1 MYANVV
7 VEYPVKTLDKEFTYY
22 VPEELKSQVKVG
34 MKVAV
39 EFGKKDIQGF
49 ILGITD
55 IYDGEYELK
64 PIKSILEPDLVLS
77 NELIELGK
85 YIRNETL
92 CTLISAYQSMLPS
105 ALKINKNNRNY
116 NFYKTYIELD
126 KTEKEIKE
134 YVSKCR
140 YPRQVEILNL
150 LLQNKRMEKRVLSCS
165 GLDTLIKKE
174 LVKEIKEQEYRIN
187 VIDKNINKVKLT
199 EEQDNAYKTI
209 KTSFNKNETFLLY
222 GITGSGKTEIY
233 LNSIEDVV
241 NSGKQAIMLA
251 PEISLTMQIVKR
263 FYERFGSKVAVLHS
277 ALSDGERHDEYLK
290 ISRGEVSV
298 VVGTRSA
305 IFAPFNNLGIIIIDE
320 EHSDTYKQDNMPRY
334 NAKDVAKFRCK
345 YYNIP
350 LVLASATPLLD
361 SMARAQKGV
370 YTLVTLKQRV
380 GNSVLPQI
388 HLVDMEAEY
397 KKKNFIFSDLLKEK
411 INERL
416 EKKEQV
422 ILFLNRRGF
431 STFVSCS
438 NCGYTYKCP
447 NCDISLT
454 YHKSTNNLVCH
465 YCGYNIKCDE
475 LCPNCKEKSLNY
487 LGLGTEKL
495 EQEIKN
501 SFPLANVV
509 RMDQD
514 TTSKKGSHDKIIEDF
529 KNEKYNLLL
538 GTSMISKGLDFP
550 KVTLV
555 GVVNA
560 DTTLNIPDYRS
571 NENTF
576 DLLEQVSGRAG
587 RANLLG
593 EVVIQT
599 FNVDNNVLKYVKE
612 SSYDNFYNTEML
624 FRRKL
629 KYPPYYYLV
638 SIRVLDKEY
647 ERALSEAKK
656 CVSYLKENVC
666 NETIVLGP
674 TTAAILKFNNVY
686 RFQIIVK
693 YRFDEKL
700 KETLHNLDQM
710 YSLNDKTSIE
720 IDFNPTRI

>member
-22 VPEELKSQVKVG
+22 VPEELQSQVKVG

-49 ILGITD
+49 ILGISDT
-55 IYDGEYELK
+55 YDGEYELK

-85 YIRNETL
+85 YIRSETL

-105 ALKINKNNRNY
+105 ALKINKKKRNY
-116 NFYKTYIELD
+116 NFYKTYIELN
-126 KTEKEIKE
+126 KSEEEIKE

-150 LLQNKRMEKRVLSCS
+150 LLQNKRMEKKVLSCP
-165 GLDTLIKKE
+165 GLNTLLKKE
-174 LVKEIKEQEYRIN
+174 LVIEIKEQEYRIN
-187 VIDKNINKVKLT
+187 VNDKNNNIVKLT
-199 EEQDNAYKTI
+199 EEQDIAYKKI
-209 KTSFNKNETFLLY
+209 KNSFNKNETFLLY

-233 LNSIEDVV
+233 LNLIEDVV
-241 NSGKQAIMLA
+241 KSGKQAIMLA

-320 EHSDTYKQDNMPRY
+320 EHSDTYKQDNTPRY
-334 NAKDVAKFRCK
+334 NARDVAKFRCK
-345 YYNIP
+345 YHNVP

-380 GNSVLPQI
+380 GNSVLPTI
-388 HLVDMEAEY
+388 HLVDMEPEY

-416 EKKEQV
+416 TNGEQV

-465 YCGYNIKCDE
+465 YCGYNTKCDD

-495 EQEIKN
+495 EQEIKQEF
-501 SFPLANVV
+501 SLANVV

-555 GVVNA
+555 GVINA

-587 RANLLG
+587 RADLLG

-599 FNVDNNVLKYVKE
+599 FNADNNVLKFVKE
-612 SSYDNFYNTEML
+612 SSYDKFYNMEMM
-624 FRRKL
+624 FRKKL

-647 ERALSEAKK
+647 EKAFSEAKK
-656 CVSYLKENVC
+656 CVNYLKNNVC
-666 NETIVLGP
+666 DETIVLGP

-693 YRFDEKL
+693 YRYDEKL
-700 KETLHNLDQM
+700 KDILRNLDGM
-710 YSLNDKTSIE
+710 YSLNDSTSIE